1 MKKFL
6 MTIAIMAVSACM
18 TAACGNKSANTGE
31 ASGEAAVESADDN
44 SPAMQLLNSVPFTE
58 EGLKSM
64 IKTPEKEPLTPEE
77 FEALYL
83 AYSKVG
89 INEKGQNLESNFVSK
104 VISEVSRG
112 RKRPEQTDAIFTKLL
127 KNSSPSVRGVVVQQY
142 GGLFGM
148 SAETAS
154 KLVKALSAEKNAFVL
169 KEGIKTL
176 ANQLKY
182 DDVKQFVLGQID
194 NDNKEVRKAI
204 ALSVGNIWNK
214 GIDGV
219 NDAAK
224 KLLADGDDDVRG
236 TMLGYVGQLEDES
249 FIPDLVKVLDD
260 PEQGKLH
267 GDAMRSLYTMWYD
280 YPKHKN
286 TSKAAYEATVK
297 YLKTTPRTRDIPAWE
312 TIGQLANRNER
323 AYDAWKSQATY
334 YNNAEFVK
342 LMMDIAADPNANWLG
357 RGPAV
362 KVIAKIGTKADLE
375 KLKGIVSANA
385 DDKDQKNVLNS
396 IENALKK

>member
-1 MKKFL
+1 MKKIIFL
-6 MTIAIMAVSACM
+6 LSMSAMFMTV
-18 TAACGNKSANTGE
+18 TAWGNKSNTNAAE
-31 ASGEAAVESADDN
+31 ATAENTEVASDD

-182 DDVKQFVLGQID
+182 DDVKQFVLGQIG

-204 ALSVGNIWNK
+204 ALSVGNTWNK

-219 NDAAK
+219 NDAAG
-224 KLLADGDDDVRG
+224 KLLADGDDDVRR
-236 TMLGYVGQLEDES
+236 TILGYVGQLNDES

-267 GDAMRSLYTMWYD
+267 GDAMKSLYTMWYD
-280 YPKHKN
+280 YPQHKN

-297 YLKTTPRTRDIPAWE
+297 YLKTTPRTRDIPAWQ

-323 AYDAWKSQATY
+323 AYDAWKAKATY

-385 DDKDQKNVLNS
+385 DDKNQKNVLNS
-396 IENALKK
+396 IEDALKK

>member
-1 MKKFL
+1 MKKIIFL
-6 MTIAIMAVSACM
+6 LSM
-18 TAACGNKSANTGE
+18 TAMFMTVTACGNKSHASAAEATAENTE
-31 ASGEAAVESADDN
+31 VASDD
-44 SPAMQLLNSVPFTE
+44 SPAMKLLNSVPFTE

-64 IKTPEKEPLTPEE
+64 IKTPEKQALTPEE

-89 INEKGQNLESNFVSK
+89 INEKGQNLESNFVGK

-127 KNSSPSVRGVVVQQY
+127 KNSSPSVRGVVVQEF

-154 KLVKALSAEKNAFVL
+154 KLVKALNGEQNVFVL
-169 KEGIKTL
+169 KQGIRTL

-182 DDVKQFVLGQID
+182 DDVKQFVLGQIGNPD
-194 NDNKEVRKAI
+194 KEVRKAVG
-204 ALSVGNIWNK
+204 LSVANSWSK

-219 NDAAK
+219 NDAVR
-224 KLLADGDDDVRG
+224 KLLEDGDDDVRK
-236 TMLGYVGQLEDES
+236 TVLGYVGQLADES

-260 PEQGKLH
+260 PKQGKLH

-280 YPKHKN
+280 YPQHKN

-297 YLKTTPRTRDIPAWE
+297 YLKTTPRSKDIPAWQ
-312 TIGQLANRNER
+312 TVGQLATRNEK
-323 AYDAWKSQATY
+323 AYEAWKSKATY
-334 YNNAEFVK
+334 YNNAEFLK

-357 RGPAV
+357 RSPAV

-375 KLKGIVSANA
+375 KLKGIVSANE
-385 DDKDQKNVLNS
+385 DDKDRKLVLSS
-396 IENALKK
+396 IEDALKK

>member
-1 MKKFL
+1 MKKIIFL
-6 MTIAIMAVSACM
+6 LSMSAMFMTV
-18 TAACGNKSANTGE
+18 TACGNKSNTNAAE
-31 ASGEAAVESADDN
+31 ATAENTEVASDD
-44 SPAMQLLNSVPFTE
+44 SPAMKLLNSVPFTE

-89 INEKGQNLESNFVSK
+89 INEKGQNLESNFVGK

-127 KNSSPSVRGVVVQQY
+127 KNSSPSVRGVAVQEF

-154 KLVKALSAEKNAFVL
+154 KLVKALNGEQNVFVL
-169 KEGIKTL
+169 KQGIRTL

-182 DDVKQFVLGQID
+182 DDVKQFVLGQIGNPD
-194 NDNKEVRKAI
+194 KEVRKAVG
-204 ALSVGNIWNK
+204 LSVANSWSK

-219 NDAAK
+219 NDAVR
-224 KLLADGDDDVRG
+224 KLLEDGDDDVRK
-236 TMLGYVGQLEDES
+236 TVLAYVGQLADES

-260 PEQGKLH
+260 PKQGKLH

-280 YPKHKN
+280 YPQHKN

-297 YLKTTPRTRDIPAWE
+297 YLKTTPRTKDLPAWQ

-323 AYDAWKSQATY
+323 AYDAWKAKATY
-334 YNNAEFVK
+334 YNNAEFLK

>member
-1 MKKFL
+1 MKKIIFL
-6 MTIAIMAVSACM
+6 LSMSAMFMTV
-18 TAACGNKSANTGE
+18 TACGNKSNANAAE
-31 ASGEAAVESADDN
+31 ATAENTEVASDD
-44 SPAMQLLNSVPFTE
+44 SPAMKLLNSVPFTE

-236 TMLGYVGQLEDES
+236 TMLGYVGELEDES

-323 AYDAWKSQATY
+323 TYDAWKSQATY

>member
-1 MKKFL
+1 MKKIIFL
-6 MTIAIMAVSACM
+6 LSMSAMFMTV
-18 TAACGNKSANTGE
+18 TACGNKSNTNAAE
-31 ASGEAAVESADDN
+31 ATAENTEVASDD
-44 SPAMQLLNSVPFTE
+44 SPAMKLLNSVPFTE

-64 IKTPEKEPLTPEE
+64 IKTPEKEPLPPEE

-236 TMLGYVGQLEDES
+236 TMLGYVGELEDES

>member
-1 MKKFL
+1 MKKIIFL
-6 MTIAIMAVSACM
+6 LSM
-18 TAACGNKSANTGE
+18 TAMFMTVTACGNKSNANAAE
-31 ASGEAAVESADDN
+31 ATAENTEVASDD
-44 SPAMQLLNSVPFTE
+44 SPAMKLLNSVPFTE

-89 INEKGQNLESNFVSK
+89 INEKGQNLESNFVGK

-127 KNSSPSVRGVVVQQY
+127 KNSSPSVRGVVVQEF

-154 KLVKALSAEKNAFVL
+154 KLVKALNGEQNVFVL
-169 KEGIKTL
+169 KQGIRTL

-182 DDVKQFVLGQID
+182 DDVKQFVLGQIGNPD
-194 NDNKEVRKAI
+194 KEVRKAVG
-204 ALSVGNIWNK
+204 LSVANSWSK

-219 NDAAK
+219 NDAVR
-224 KLLADGDDDVRG
+224 KLLEDGDDDVRK
-236 TMLGYVGQLEDES
+236 TVLAYVGQLADES

-267 GDAMRSLYTMWYD
+267 GDAMKSLYTMWYD
-280 YPKHKN
+280 YPQHKN

-297 YLKTTPRTRDIPAWE
+297 YLKTTPRTKDLPAWQ

-323 AYDAWKSQATY
+323 AYDAWKAKATY

-396 IENALKK
+396 IEDALKK

>member
-1 MKKFL
+1 MKKIIFL
-6 MTIAIMAVSACM
+6 LSMSAMFMTV
-18 TAACGNKSANTGE
+18 TACGNKSNTNAAE
-31 ASGEAAVESADDN
+31 ATAENTEVASDD

-182 DDVKQFVLGQID
+182 DDVKQFVLGQIG

-204 ALSVGNIWNK
+204 ALSVGNTWNK

-219 NDAAK
+219 NDAAR
-224 KLLADGDDDVRG
+224 KLLADGDDDVRR
-236 TMLGYVGQLEDES
+236 TILGYVGQLNDES

-267 GDAMRSLYTMWYD
+267 GDAMKSLYTMWYD
-280 YPKHKN
+280 YPQHKN

-297 YLKTTPRTRDIPAWE
+297 YLKTTPRTRDIPAWQ

-323 AYDAWKSQATY
+323 AYDAWKAKATY
-334 YNNAEFVK
+334 YNNTEFVK

-385 DDKDQKNVLNS
+385 DDKNQKNVLNS
-396 IENALKK
+396 IEDALKK

>member
-1 MKKFL
+1 MKKIIFL
-6 MTIAIMAVSACM
+6 LSMSAMFMTV
-18 TAACGNKSANTGE
+18 TACGNKSNTNAAE
-31 ASGEAAVESADDN
+31 ATAENSEVASDD
-44 SPAMQLLNSVPFTE
+44 SPAMKLLNSVPFTE

-297 YLKTTPRTRDIPAWE
+297 YLKTTPRTRDIPAWD

-323 AYDAWKSQATY
+323 TYDAWKSQATY

-342 LMMDIAADPNANWLG
+342 LMMNIAADPNANWLG

-385 DDKDQKNVLNS
+385 DDKNQKNVLNS
-396 IENALKK
+396 IEDALKK

>member
-1 MKKFL
+1 MKKIIFL
-6 MTIAIMAVSACM
+6 LSMSAMFMTV
-18 TAACGNKSANTGE
+18 TACGNKSNTNVAE
-31 ASGEAAVESADDN
+31 ATAENTEVASDD

-182 DDVKQFVLGQID
+182 DDVKQFVLGQIG

-204 ALSVGNIWNK
+204 ALSVGNTWNK

-219 NDAAK
+219 NDAAR
-224 KLLADGDDDVRG
+224 KLLADGDDDVRR
-236 TMLGYVGQLEDES
+236 TILGYVGQLNDES

-267 GDAMRSLYTMWYD
+267 GDAMKSLYTMWYD
-280 YPKHKN
+280 YPQHKN

-297 YLKTTPRTRDIPAWE
+297 YLKTTPRTRDIPAWQ

-323 AYDAWKSQATY
+323 AYNAWKAKATY

-385 DDKDQKNVLNS
+385 DDKNQKNVLNS
-396 IENALKK
+396 IEDALKK

>member
-1 MKKFL
+1 MKKIIFL
-6 MTIAIMAVSACM
+6 LSMSAMFMTV
-18 TAACGNKSANTGE
+18 TACGNKSNTNAAE
-31 ASGEAAVESADDN
+31 ATAENTEVASDD
-44 SPAMQLLNSVPFTE
+44 SPAMKLLNSVPFTE

-236 TMLGYVGQLEDES
+236 TMLGYVGELEDES

-323 AYDAWKSQATY
+323 TYDAWKSQATY

>member
-1 MKKFL
+1 MKKIIFL
-6 MTIAIMAVSACM
+6 LSMSAMFMTV
-18 TAACGNKSANTGE
+18 TACGNKSNTNAAE
-31 ASGEAAVESADDN
+31 ATAENTEVASDD

-182 DDVKQFVLGQID
+182 DNVKQFVLGQIG

-204 ALSVGNIWNK
+204 ALSVGNTWNK

-219 NDAAK
+219 NDAAR
-224 KLLADGDDDVRG
+224 KLLADGDDDVRR
-236 TMLGYVGQLEDES
+236 TILGYVGQLNDES

-267 GDAMRSLYTMWYD
+267 GDAMKSLYTMWYD
-280 YPKHKN
+280 YPQHKN

-297 YLKTTPRTRDIPAWE
+297 YLKTTPRTRDIPAWQ
-312 TIGQLANRNER
+312 TIGQLANGNER
-323 AYDAWKSQATY
+323 AYDAWKAKATY

-385 DDKDQKNVLNS
+385 DDKNQKNVLNS
-396 IENALKK
+396 IEDALKK